1 MRLIGA
7 TPLTAAERQRRYRIA
22 HPERCATAKGLWALA
37 NPEKFR
43 EGAHRRDKAYRE
55 RNPRKAIIRNAK
67 FRTTAKGAA
76 QYLYSNAKRRAK
88 VSGVAFT
95 ITKEWILERVQ
106 AGKCEVTGMPFVIAN
121 GRKPWAPSLDK
132 TNPLG
137 GYTPDNVKVVVWM
150 YNTCKW
156 DSTHDDVVAFA
167 RAVLGVNKCDS

>member
-1 MRLIGA
+1 MNLIGLV
-7 TPLTAAERQRRYRIA
+7 PLTGAQKQKRYRER

-43 EGAHRRDKAYRE
+43 EGARRRDREYRK
-55 RNPRKAIIRNAK
+55 RNPQKSLIRNAK

-88 VSGVAFT
+88 VGGLEFS
-95 ITKEWILERVQ
+95 ITREWILDAVEK
-106 AGKCEVTGMPFVIAN
+106 GKCQITGIPFVIAN

-132 TNPLG
+132 TNPRG
-137 GYTPDNVKVVVWM
+137 GYTPGNVKVVVWM

-156 DSTHDDVVAFA
+156 DATHDDVITFA
-167 RAVLGVNKCDS
+167 RAVVGANK